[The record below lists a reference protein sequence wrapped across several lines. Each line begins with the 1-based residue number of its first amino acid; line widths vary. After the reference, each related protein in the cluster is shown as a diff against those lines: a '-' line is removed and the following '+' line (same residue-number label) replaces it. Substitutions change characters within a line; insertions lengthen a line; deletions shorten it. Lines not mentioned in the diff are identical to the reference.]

1 MEARIVKWFVNAMTW
16 LLIGMVLMARRYFIN
31 LGITSGAMY
40 IGWDT
45 VAFVI
50 GGLFALQA
58 IIKFDPS
65 FKAPTWDQE
74 HAEDH
79 YDAYGVNTKNSFN
92 TPPKG

>member
-1 MEARIVKWFVNAMTW
+1 MEARIVKWFINAMTW
-16 LLIGMVLMARRYFIN
+16 LLIGMVLMSRMYCIN

-45 VAFVI
+45 VAVVI

-65 FKAPTWDQE
+65 FNDDGWKE
-74 HAEDH
+74 HAEHH
-79 YDAYGVNTKNSFN
+79 YNKE
-92 TPPKG
+92 